1 MEIRVLSRTLGSLA
15 MRLWHLSFGYYQPTS
30 EIVRANKMDWTAV
43 DHPLTAGLIRFVQE
57 DEP

>member
-1 MEIRVLSRTLGSLA
+1 

-30 EIVRANKMDWTAV
+30 EIVRANKMDWTSV
-43 DHPLTAGLIRFVQE
+43 FNRPLATDMIRFVRE

>member
-1 MEIRVLSRTLGSLA
+1 